1 MRELEK
7 GMNTLNIK
15 TYYKAIVIY
24 NYEKTAH
31 NKLRTENLE
40 MYLIL

>member
-1 MRELEK
+1 MSRLEK

-15 TYYKAIVIY
+15 TYYKAIIIY

-31 NKLRTENLE
+31 NKLGTENLE
-40 MYLIL
+40 MYLIQ